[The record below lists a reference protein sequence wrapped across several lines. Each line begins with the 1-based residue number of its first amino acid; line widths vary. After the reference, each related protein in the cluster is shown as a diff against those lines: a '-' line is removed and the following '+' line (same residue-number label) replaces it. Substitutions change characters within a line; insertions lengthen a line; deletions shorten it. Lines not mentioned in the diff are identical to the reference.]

1 MKKAILLILTG
12 IIGAQVTALADV
24 EQASKL
30 TPLQKT
36 QIAWA
41 LKILGETKTLKMSP
55 NQCLQLDEDILSV
68 LEAEG
73 QIQRGGTQ
81 PDSICVGA
89 TGAVTK

>member
-1 MKKAILLILTG
+1 MKRAFLLILAG
-12 IIGAQVTALADV
+12 IIGGEFSALADV

-30 TPLQKT
+30 TPLQKQ

-41 LKILGETKTLKMSP
+41 IKILADTKALTVKQ
-55 NQCLQLDEDILSV
+55 NQCVQFDEDILSV

-73 QIQRGGTQ
+73 QIDRGGAQ

-89 TGAVTK
+89 GGFTK